1 MSPKKERILI
11 VLILLTFLSSLIER
25 AFAYIPCMCNNP
37 PDQCACFIQ
46 LGDQGLAVQLI
57 IEVLQERGYLQKTDK
72 KKEFTPEVR
81 QAVIK
86 FQKDQNIECTGWMD
100 DDTLSLLLT
109 NRLPKPSVKYEEV
122 RWRDICF
129 VPTDGGQKYHTNPA
143 CSDMYNPRLITRL
156 NAELLG
162 MDHCGKWTCPRTSEY
177 QIEKYSN
184 LHLTPRVLPE
194 EYYVEE
200 EVSDLNLTSEVLDDT
215 ATTRSLPT
223 DNQESVYIGNKKSH
237 VFHSASCNSV
247 KDMSE
252 KNKIEFQSRD
262 EAITKGYKPC
272 SRCNP

>member
-1 MSPKKERILI
+1 MNPKKERILI
-11 VLILLTFLSSLIER
+11 ILILLTFLSSLIER

-37 PDQCACFIQ
+37 PDQCTCFIQ

-57 IEVLQERGYLQKTDK
+57 IEVLQERGYLQKTNK
-72 KKEFTPEVR
+72 SKEFTPEVR

-86 FQKDQNIECTGWMD
+86 FQTDHNLEQTGWMD
-100 DDTLSLLLT
+100 DETLNELLCNILPDTSE
-109 NRLPKPSVKYEEV
+109 KYSKQYM
-122 RWRDICF
+122 DAICY
-129 VPTDGGQKYHTNPA
+129 VPTDGGQKYHADPF
-143 CSDMYNPRLITRL
+143 CSDMINPRMISRI
-156 NAELLG
+156 NAVSLG
-162 MDHCGKWTCPRTSEY
+162 IEPCGKKSCKRTTPLT
-177 QIEKYSN
+177 YSA
-184 LHLTPRVLPE
+184 LGLTPRRLPD
-194 EYYVEE
+194 EYYMEDDP
-200 EVSDLNLTSEVLDDT
+200 DLSLVAEDLVDST
-215 ATTRSLPT
+215 TTRSLHT